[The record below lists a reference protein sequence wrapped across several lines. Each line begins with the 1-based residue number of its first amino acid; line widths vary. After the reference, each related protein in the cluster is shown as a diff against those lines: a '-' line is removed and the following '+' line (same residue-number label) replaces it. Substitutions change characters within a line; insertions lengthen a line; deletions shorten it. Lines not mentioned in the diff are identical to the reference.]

1 MGFHSLLQEIFQTQR
16 LNLGLLH
23 WQVDALLL
31 SYLEVNLLI
40 GKSKTED
47 R

>member
-1 MGFHSLLQEIFQTQR
+1 MGCPFFLQEIFLTEG
-16 LNLGLLH
+16 LNLYLLH